1 MKTLLLHGIILKT
14 ARKIKQERTASSIY
28 HLLKGRRSI
37 QTMQDAYMYGIEDY
51 FGVCKT
57 LTKQDFEASV
67 QVLIRK
73 GHLIETTDS
82 KQRRLLISTENAENW
97 LKEHAALLPFHY
109 FRGMYYHEKIDI
121 FYQRLLLVVQ
131 TFTNTKRNNYSF
143 IPVVDKSN
151 IEQWVKIFYKEMRGK
166 EQAYLNA
173 LEKELMLMLEIF
185 SKEEANIF
193 VDRLTG
199 YKYYGKSAAQLAD
212 AYNKDRNDIHLLL
225 TGVTQTILS
234 NIENHE
240 TEYPAL
246 SALIKDYKETMPLLG
261 STAHTYRLF
270 KQNYTPEEI
279 AAIRKLKL
287 NTIYDHLAEIALH
300 DPAFPFHQFLSKQV
314 QEEILSAMKQTGSYK
329 LKEIKAATYSAV
341 SFFQIRLM
349 LMLHHKLKE
358 EGESYA

>member
-1 MKTLLLHGIILKT
+1 
-14 ARKIKQERTASSIY
+14 
-28 HLLKGRRSI
+28 
-37 QTMQDAYMYGIEDY
+37 MYEVEDY
-51 FGVCKT
+51 FGICKT

-67 QVLIRK
+67 QALIQK

-82 KQRRLLISTENAENW
+82 KQRRLLISTETAENW
-97 LKEHAALLPFHY
+97 LKEQEALLPFHY
-109 FRGMYYHEKIDI
+109 FKGMHYHEKTDI
-121 FYQRLLLVVQ
+121 FYQRLLLVIQ

-151 IEQWVKIFYKEMRGK
+151 IEQWVKLFYKEMRGK
-166 EQAYLNA
+166 EQSFLNA
-173 LEKELMLMLEIF
+173 LEKELVLMLNIF
-185 SKEEANIF
+185 PLEEANIF

-199 YKYYGKSAAQLAD
+199 YKHYGKSAAQLANT
-212 AYNKDRNDIHLLL
+212 YNKDRNDIQLLL
-225 TGVTQTILS
+225 TGVTQTILNS
-234 NIENHE
+234 IENHE

-246 SALIKDYKETMPLLG
+246 FVLIKDYKETVPLSG

-270 KQNYTPEEI
+270 KRNYTPEEI

-300 DPAFPFHQFLSKQV
+300 DPSFPFHQFLPKQV
-314 QEEILSAMKQTGSYK
+314 QKEILSAMKQTGSYK
-329 LKEIKAATYSAV
+329 LKEIKAATYSEI

-349 LMLHHKLKE
+349 LMLHHSLKE